1 MTPPTTTMNN
11 NNYSLDDQFHSANRQ
26 MQRMQ
31 LHDISEN
38 NEVHQPQYHQQRSN
52 PKDSL
57 MNLTQRVS
65 NEDLK
70 QAIRVEIKRLVSDYD
85 RLISVL
91 QQRSEILEQEYEN
104 LQLTE
109 DSYQRRYEKAV
120 REMQFFKKKY
130 DKAAELNKQ
139 YASINGTR
147 PRSPSMDS
155 SSSSLLNSGNPAYS
169 SNISPPPSSISGSE
183 GAMYHTMPPPP
194 LPNSPLPMENKNSR
208 HLSRSSSSST
218 TSSNNSGTPYWTA
231 YTSELSPA
239 PPVPR
244 LRQNSNA
251 APASIH
257 SASTDGDSN
266 SSKYMSSR
274 KGSWQ
279 HMQQPSISSSI
290 ASPVPAAAN
299 TLNASNAPV
308 SATANGGGP
317 QPGITRST
325 TNASQAGYLNNSVV
339 QQRKVDPIAFGGSD
353 ALWETIAKS
362 KTADS
367 AIEKMIR

>member
-1 MTPPTTTMNN
+1 MTPPTTINN
-11 NNYSLDDQFHSANRQ
+11 SNYSLEDQFNNNNRQ

-31 LHDISEN
+31 LHDISES
-38 NEVHQPQYHQQRSN
+38 NEITQPHYQQQRSN
-52 PKDSL
+52 PKDNL

-70 QAIRVEIKRLVSDYD
+70 QAIRVEIKRLVSDHD

-104 LQLTE
+104 LLLTE

-139 YASINGTR
+139 YATINGTR
-147 PRSPSMDS
+147 PRSPSMES
-155 SSSSLLNSGNPAYS
+155 SSSSLLNNNSNNNNNNNN

-194 LPNSPLPMENKNSR
+194 LPTSPLSMENKNSR

-218 TSSNNSGTPYWTA
+218 TSSNNSGTPYWTT

-251 APASIH
+251 ASASIH
-257 SASTDGDSN
+257 STSTDGDSN
-266 SSKYMSSR
+266 NSKYMSSR

-279 HMQQPSISSSI
+279 HMQQPSVSLSVSG
-290 ASPVPAAAN
+290 PVPVDTN
-299 TLNASNAPV
+299 SSNI
-308 SATANGGGP
+308 ATIAP
-317 QPGITRST
+317 QPGVTRST
-325 TNASQAGYLNNSVV
+325 TNASHAGYANNSVV

-367 AIEKMIR
+367 TIEKMIR

>member
-1 MTPPTTTMNN
+1 MTPPTTINN
-11 NNYSLDDQFHSANRQ
+11 SNYSLDDQFNNNSRQ

-38 NEVHQPQYHQQRSN
+38 NEIIQPHYQQQRSN
-52 PKDSL
+52 PKDNL
-57 MNLTQRVS
+57 VNLTQRVS

-139 YASINGTR
+139 YAAINGTR
-147 PRSPSMDS
+147 PRSPSMES
-155 SSSSLLNSGNPAYS
+155 SSSSLLNNN

-194 LPNSPLPMENKNSR
+194 LPTSPLPMENKNSR

-251 APASIH
+251 ASASIH

-266 SSKYMSSR
+266 NNKHISSR

-279 HMQQPSISSSI
+279 HMQPSISS
-290 ASPVPAAAN
+290 PVSGP
-299 TLNASNAPV
+299 APV
-308 SATANGGGP
+308 TTNSSNSIPIAP
-317 QPGITRST
+317 QPGVTRST
-325 TNASQAGYLNNSVV
+325 TNASHAGYVNSSVV

-367 AIEKMIR
+367 TIEKMIR